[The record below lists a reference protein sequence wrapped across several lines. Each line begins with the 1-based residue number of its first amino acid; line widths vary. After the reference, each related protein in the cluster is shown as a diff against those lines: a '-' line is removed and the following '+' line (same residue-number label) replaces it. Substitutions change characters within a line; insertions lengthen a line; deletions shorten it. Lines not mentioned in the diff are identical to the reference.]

1 VFAAALVAL
10 LTAGVL
16 VGQEANKKEDPL
28 KAVAA
33 ATKEQP
39 YVNSL
44 GMKFVPVPN
53 TNVLFSIW
61 ETRVKDYEAFVN
73 ATGHKAEGGMYSLED
88 GRWKGVGRTWKDP
101 GFAQT
106 GEHPV
111 CGVSWE
117 DANAFC
123 EWLTGQERKAERIS
137 PKQSYRLPT
146 DAEWSA
152 AVELE
157 KEKGNTPVA
166 KDGELAIYPWGTKF
180 PPPAGAGNYAGS
192 EAEPQTVWA
201 DWKPI
206 EGYRDEYPRTS
217 PVGSF
222 APNRFGIYD
231 LGGNLWEMCQDWIL
245 PKKNYRS
252 TRGASWAN
260 FHREHLQSL
269 ARGGVPPGGRYDT
282 DGFRCVLVVDSS
294 R

>member
-1 VFAAALVAL
+1 MAHYVFISHAPRSPVNRGRKLVFAAALVAL

-146 DAEWSA
+146 DAES
-152 AVELE
+152 
-157 KEKGNTPVA
+157 
-166 KDGELAIYPWGTKF
+166 
-180 PPPAGAGNYAGS
+180 
-192 EAEPQTVWA
+192 QTVWA